1 MQWRNI
7 SNQEVEITLES
18 GTRVLMIDRRAT
30 AAVVKSSDG
39 HIQVLCTRRAL
50 APEHKRMVDNFTGHQ
65 PGRVLLVND
74 AEIEKLLEKA

>member
-7 SNQEVEITLES
+7 SKNEVEITLDS

-30 AAVVKSSDG
+30 AAVITGKDG
-39 HIQVLCTRRAL
+39 AVQVLCSRRAL

-74 AEIEKLLEKA
+74 TEIEKLLEAQ